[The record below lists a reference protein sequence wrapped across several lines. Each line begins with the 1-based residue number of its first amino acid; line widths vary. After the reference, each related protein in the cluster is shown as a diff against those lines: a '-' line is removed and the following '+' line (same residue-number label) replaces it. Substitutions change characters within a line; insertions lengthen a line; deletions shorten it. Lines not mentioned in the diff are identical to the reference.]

1 MSLDGFRSMSKK
13 TMVTFSLQDLLD
25 NNSNNNNNND
35 DNDNDNDVDE
45 DDDDDN
51 NK

>member
-13 TMVTFSLQDLLD
+13 TMVTFSPQDLLD
-25 NNSNNNNNND
+25 NKSNDNNND

-45 DDDDDN
+45 DDDSDN
-51 NK
+51 K

>member
-13 TMVTFSLQDLLD
+13 TMVTFSPQDLLD
-25 NNSNNNNNND
+25 NNSNDNNND

-45 DDDDDN
+45 DDDYDN
-51 NK
+51 K

>member
-13 TMVTFSLQDLLD
+13 AMVTFSPQDLLD
-25 NNSNNNNNND
+25 NNSNDNNND

-45 DDDDDN
+45 DDDYDN
-51 NK
+51 K

>member
-13 TMVTFSLQDLLD
+13 TMVTFSPRDLLD
-25 NNSNNNNNND
+25 YNSNNNDND

-51 NK
+51 K

>member
-1 MSLDGFRSMSKK
+1 MSLDGFRSTSKK
-13 TMVTFSLQDLLD
+13 TMVTFSPQDLLE
-25 NNSNNNNNND
+25 NNSNNNNNE

-51 NK
+51 K

>member
-25 NNSNNNNNND
+25 NSNNNNNND